1 MVLYVPYEQ
10 HTNIKCFGLVVGVH
24 VATVAFFAGNR
35 RLGFAARGVRQAEV
49 LVFVVLL
56 F

>member
-1 MVLYVPYEQ
+1 MYPMYRTQ
-10 HTNIKCFGLVVGVH
+10 IYTWYIFAPVVGVH
-24 VATVAFFAGNR
+24 VAAVAFFAGNR
-35 RLGFAARGVRQAEV
+35 RLVFAAGGVRQAEV